1 MEFVLVKFS
10 GRRRVLVDDE
20 GIGYNRDESGN
31 EQVLEIPEGVHSV
44 RLGGLHDYLPL
55 AHDVDV
61 NETSSDNPLILK
73 FSSTSTSSQPAE
85 EV

>member
-20 GIGYNRDESGN
+20 GMGYNRDDAGQ
-31 EQVLEIPEGVHSV
+31 EQVLEIPGGVHSV

-55 AHDVDV
+55 AHDVDIQQTTR
-61 NETSSDNPLILK
+61 ENPLVLQ
-73 FSSTSTSSQPAE
+73 FSTKSGSSQPAVE
-85 EV
+85 I

>member
-31 EQVLEIPEGVHSV
+31 EQVLEIPEGTHSV

-61 NETSSDNPLILK
+61 HETSLDNPLVLE